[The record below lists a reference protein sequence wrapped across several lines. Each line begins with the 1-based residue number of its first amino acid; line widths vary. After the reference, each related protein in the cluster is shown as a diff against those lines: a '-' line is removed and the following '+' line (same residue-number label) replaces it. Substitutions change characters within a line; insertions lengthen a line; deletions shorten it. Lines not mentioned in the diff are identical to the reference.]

1 MNFIFDIVF
10 SWIGHA
16 TAYDI
21 LTALF
26 TDYSILYPD
35 TLYTHIISYNWTILS
50 FSCALL
56 LIYEQVQ
63 GQAFILNLYYCLY
76 YILAMNTSVFF
87 PHAGV

>member
-1 MNFIFDIVF
+1 MIFIFDIVL

-35 TLYTHIISYNWTILS
+35 TLYTHIISYIWTILS

-56 LIYEQVQ
+56 LIYEQV
-63 GQAFILNLYYCLY
+63 
-76 YILAMNTSVFF
+76 
-87 PHAGV
+87 